1 MNKAEIGNYT
11 FDYVN
16 ELGSN
21 IDGTDWGCVSF
32 YTDNGSIEVIP
43 EDYDTMTDYND
54 EPTYF
59 NSESGNIGYRSQP
72 NEYVT
77 FVYSNIRYTDDNGD
91 TVDQNTFLKLNPQ
104 INPEDISQITHE
116 MEHIT
121 EGFFKDWFIEVN

>member
-32 YTDNGSIEVIP
+32 YTDNGSIEVVP
-43 EDYDTMTDYND
+43 EDYETMTNYSD
-54 EPTYF
+54 EPNYF
-59 NSESGNIGYRSQP
+59 NSESGNVGYKSQV

-77 FVYSNIRYTDDNGD
+77 FVDSTVRYTDSDGN
-91 TVDQNTFLKLNPQ
+91 TVSENEFLNLNPQ
-104 INPEDISQITHE
+104 INPQDIPEIIQEIKHL
-116 MEHIT
+116 T
-121 EGFFKDWFIEVN
+121 ESFFKDWFLTVN